1 MYKWYLTYACIHM
14 FTYLQW
20 KQLEDNPVTKLLF
33 RQCGFIPVQMA
44 DNGSGTANDYD
55 RASFKTLLKD
65 AKLAF
70 EDGFDIALLPEG
82 QLNPHPEN
90 GLLPVFSGAYTLAKM
105 SKRSIHMMA
114 LHGVHQLWH
123 PLYGMEPTSRN
134 IQVKVY
140 PGGGR
145 TYTSAK
151 EFSDTFSHV
160 VGAFGSCGTDV
171 PDLDQWLDGTAYQQ
185 QLKEEEDEQQQDQ
198 KQQQKQ

>member
-1 MYKWYLTYACIHM
+1 MYGNIYT
-14 FTYLQW
+14 QW

-65 AKLAF
+65 TKQAF
-70 EDGFDIALLPEG
+70 DDGFDIALLPEG
-82 QLNPHPEN
+82 QLNPQPEL

-105 SKRSIHMMA
+105 SKRNIHMMA

-134 IQVKVY
+134 IKVKVY
-140 PGGGR
+140 PGGR
-145 TYTSAK
+145 SYTSSK
-151 EFSDTFSHV
+151 EFCDTFSHV
-160 VGAFGSCGTDV
+160 VGAFGSCGEDV
-171 PDLDQWLDGTAYQQ
+171 ADLDQWLDGTAYNHQHHHPNDNTM
-185 QLKEEEDEQQQDQ
+185 ETTTPTTNRV
-198 KQQQKQ
+198 